1 MDSPGTLYFTQNP
14 SALQSHV
21 YPGIAMVVPPL
32 SSKIFLELSASFII
46 MTQGLL
52 TTEALPVPLKMSSKR
67 DSSHVSLSKP
77 APFPRA
83 LSFAMPTYSGALH
96 TYSCAGRAV
105 VWALEYE
112 SLCS

>member
-21 YPGIAMVVPPL
+21 YPGIATEVPPL
-32 SSKIFLELSASFII
+32 SSKIFLELSTNFTI

-52 TTEALPVPLKMSSKR
+52 TMDTLPVPLKMSSER
-67 DSSHVSLSKP
+67 DSFHVSLSKP
-77 APFPRA
+77 APFLRA

-96 TYSCAGRAV
+96 THSCPGGAV
-105 VWALEYE
+105 VWALGYE
-112 SLCS
+112 NPCS

>member
-21 YPGIAMVVPPL
+21 YPGIATEVPPL
-32 SSKIFLELSASFII
+32 SSKIFLELSTNFTI

-52 TTEALPVPLKMSSKR
+52 TMDTLPVPLKMSSER
-67 DSSHVSLSKP
+67 DSFHVSLSKP

-96 TYSCAGRAV
+96 THSCPGGAV
-105 VWALEYE
+105 VWALGYE
-112 SLCS
+112 NPCS